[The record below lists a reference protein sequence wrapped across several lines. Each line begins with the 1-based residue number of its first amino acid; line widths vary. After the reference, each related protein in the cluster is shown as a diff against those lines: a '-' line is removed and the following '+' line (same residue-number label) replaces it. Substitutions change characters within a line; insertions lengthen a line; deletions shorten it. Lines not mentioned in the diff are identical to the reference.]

1 MGRSVPHNLK
11 SIHQTEFVK
20 IFNSLCGRYGRW
32 EIWQDF
38 ITLAAIAISNTVDR
52 SHAAEREKTYMTIAG
67 KYKPEEMLKFSQ
79 MLQEVVIG
87 MDFNPD
93 QDFLGELY
101 MALDLGNDHAG
112 QFFTP
117 YDVCRMMA
125 EITGTDLQARI
136 ERDGWISVN
145 DCACGAGALLVA
157 FANAC
162 TRQEINYQ
170 TSVLFTAQDIDY
182 IVGLMCYLQLSLMGC
197 AGYKERQQS
206 QQPDPEAEAR
216 EERRRRDEQAENEF
230 AEAAEAHFEL
240 RKDFIK
246 ELPNSVF
253 KQHMKEISLFCVA
266 TTESIDGGYC
276 NSINPRF
283 CAQLLGMRLSP
294 DDENEDFCDM
304 GFVRSAAEAQP
315 EKLIFCCCYSALDD
329 EDMSYYRRVWNMNHY
344 EYEPCENSDLD
355 HIYEILETLGYEK
368 SDDEEE
374 MAEGT
379 HRLFDTYGAQPDK
392 TTEDSDDE

>member
-11 SIHQTEFVK
+11 STHQTEFVK

-52 SHAAEREKTYMTIAG
+52 SQAAEREKTYMTIAG

-117 YDVCRMMA
+117 YNVCRMMA
-125 EITGTDLQARI
+125 EITGTDLQARV

-162 TRQEINYQ
+162 TRQKINYQ
-170 TSVLFTAQDIDY
+170 TSVLFVAQDIDY

-197 AGYKERQQS
+197 AGYVVIGDTLLHPSTALDRGGLIPR
-206 QQPDPEAEAR
+206 PDQNIWYTPFYFRDIWHYRRIWAQMDLLLQTDEKPAE
-216 EERRRRDEQAENEF
+216 QVTGK
-230 AEAAEAHFEL
+230 L
-240 RKDFIK
+240 K
-246 ELPNSVF
+246 S
-253 KQHMKEISLFCVA
+253 
-266 TTESIDGGYC
+266 
-276 NSINPRF
+276 
-283 CAQLLGMRLSP
+283 
-294 DDENEDFCDM
+294 
-304 GFVRSAAEAQP
+304 SAALPPLPLQ
-315 EKLIFCCCYSALDD
+315 
-329 EDMSYYRRVWNMNHY
+329 
-344 EYEPCENSDLD
+344 
-355 HIYEILETLGYEK
+355 ETKTGQL
-368 SDDEEE
+368 
-374 MAEGT
+374 T
-379 HRLFDTYGAQPDK
+379 LF
-392 TTEDSDDE
+392 

>member
-11 SIHQTEFVK
+11 STHQTEFVK

-52 SHAAEREKTYMTIAG
+52 SQAAEREKTYMTIAG

-117 YDVCRMMA
+117 YNVCRMMA
-125 EITGTDLQARI
+125 EITGTDLQARV

-162 TRQEINYQ
+162 TRQKINYQ
-170 TSVLFTAQDIDY
+170 TSVLFVAQDIDY

-197 AGYKERQQS
+197 AGYVVIGDTLLHPSTALDRRGLIPRPDQNIWYTPFYFRDIWHYRRIWAQMDLLLQTDEKPAEQVTGKLKSSAALPPLPLQETKTGSSHYSDRKEESPDTWENGRTINFNISASIVAHSRQRLLPQRLAGRKGLYDKRGVRSDCKAITQDGQKQKNNSSKINGVSCQS
-206 QQPDPEAEAR
+206 PRLRSVLTAPLRLSSYGKTDWDLAR
-216 EERRRRDEQAENEF
+216 
-230 AEAAEAHFEL
+230 
-240 RKDFIK
+240 
-246 ELPNSVF
+246 
-253 KQHMKEISLFCVA
+253 FCSAA
-266 TTESIDGGYC
+266 TTY
-276 NSINPRF
+276 P
-283 CAQLLGMRLSP
+283 
-294 DDENEDFCDM
+294 
-304 GFVRSAAEAQP
+304 
-315 EKLIFCCCYSALDD
+315 
-329 EDMSYYRRVWNMNHY
+329 
-344 EYEPCENSDLD
+344 
-355 HIYEILETLGYEK
+355 
-368 SDDEEE
+368 
-374 MAEGT
+374 
-379 HRLFDTYGAQPDK
+379 
-392 TTEDSDDE
+392 

>member
-11 SIHQTEFVK
+11 STHQTEFVK

-52 SHAAEREKTYMTIAG
+52 SQAAEREKTYMTIAG

-117 YDVCRMMA
+117 YNVCRMMA
-125 EITGTDLQARI
+125 EITGTDLQARV

-162 TRQEINYQ
+162 TRQKINYQ
-170 TSVLFTAQDIDY
+170 TSVLFVAQDIDY

-197 AGYKERQQS
+197 AGYVVIGDTLLHPSTALDRRGLIPR
-206 QQPDPEAEAR
+206 PD
-216 EERRRRDEQAENEF
+216 QN
-230 AEAAEAHFEL
+230 
-240 RKDFIK
+240 I
-246 ELPNSVF
+246 
-253 KQHMKEISLFCVA
+253 
-266 TTESIDGGYC
+266 
-276 NSINPRF
+276 
-283 CAQLLGMRLSP
+283 RLSP

-344 EYEPCENSDLD
+344 EYELCENSDLD

-379 HRLFDTYGAQPDK
+379 HRLFAIYGAA
-392 TTEDSDDE
+392 EDSDDDREEAE

>member
-11 SIHQTEFVK
+11 STHQTEFVK

-52 SHAAEREKTYMTIAG
+52 SQAAEREKTYMTIAG

-117 YDVCRMMA
+117 YNVCRMMA
-125 EITGTDLQARI
+125 EITGTDLQARV

-162 TRQEINYQ
+162 TRQKINYQ
-170 TSVLFTAQDIDY
+170 TSVLFVAQDIDY
-182 IVGLMCYLQLSLMGC
+182 IVGLMCYLQLMLMNGATDLQVC
-197 AGYKERQQS
+197 NELGLEPEELVRLKHITGYAKLYENNSFTRAAISENQARQLQKYRKEAG
-206 QQPDPEAEAR
+206 
-216 EERRRRDEQAENEF
+216 
-230 AEAAEAHFEL
+230 
-240 RKDFIK
+240 
-246 ELPNSVF
+246 
-253 KQHMKEISLFCVA
+253 
-266 TTESIDGGYC
+266 TDGDC
-276 NSINPRF
+276 
-283 CAQLLGMRLSP
+283 
-294 DDENEDFCDM
+294 
-304 GFVRSAAEAQP
+304 
-315 EKLIFCCCYSALDD
+315 
-329 EDMSYYRRVWNMNHY
+329 
-344 EYEPCENSDLD
+344 
-355 HIYEILETLGYEK
+355 
-368 SDDEEE
+368 
-374 MAEGT
+374 
-379 HRLFDTYGAQPDK
+379 
-392 TTEDSDDE
+392 

>member
-11 SIHQTEFVK
+11 STHQTEFVK

-38 ITLAAIAISNTVDR
+38 VTLAAIAISNTVDR
-52 SHAAEREKTYMTIAG
+52 SQAAEREKTYMTIAG

-117 YDVCRMMA
+117 YDVCRLMA
-125 EITGTDLQARI
+125 EITDTDLQARV

-162 TRQEINYQ
+162 TRQKINYQ

-197 AGYKERQQS
+197 AGYVVIGDSLLHPSTALDRRGLIPPARPEHMVHPVLFPRHLALPPHLGADGFTASDRRKTRRASYRQVKIVCR
-206 QQPDPEAEAR
+206 AAALALAGNKNR
-216 EERRRRDEQAENEF
+216 AAHTILTERRNRLTHGKMDGR
-230 AEAAEAHFEL
+230 
-240 RKDFIK
+240 
-246 ELPNSVF
+246 STS
-253 KQHMKEISLFCVA
+253 IS
-266 TTESIDGGYC
+266 
-276 NSINPRF
+276 PR
-283 CAQLLGMRLSP
+283 A
-294 DDENEDFCDM
+294 
-304 GFVRSAAEAQP
+304 
-315 EKLIFCCCYSALDD
+315 
-329 EDMSYYRRVWNMNHY
+329 
-344 EYEPCENSDLD
+344 
-355 HIYEILETLGYEK
+355 
-368 SDDEEE
+368 
-374 MAEGT
+374 
-379 HRLFDTYGAQPDK
+379 
-392 TTEDSDDE
+392 

>member
-11 SIHQTEFVK
+11 STHQTEFVK

-52 SHAAEREKTYMTIAG
+52 SQAAEREKTYMTIAG

-197 AGYKERQQS
+197 AGYVVIGDTLLHPSTALDRRGLIPRPDQNIWYTPFYFRDIWHYRRIWAQMDLLLQTDEKPAEQVTGKLKGAGCALKAEHWDIGVLAGGVMCADDAILDIRVLVAVHLAAVGGHGVVVGSLASVERIGAPACHVGLTDGQEPGLQNVGFRFHVDA
-206 QQPDPEAEAR
+206 PFLRLAPATLR
-216 EERRRRDEQAENEF
+216 VERFGCCHVAIIRRGYSGRVFHASIV
-230 AEAAEAHFEL
+230 
-240 RKDFIK
+240 RC
-246 ELPNSVF
+246 LPNS
-253 KQHMKEISLFCVA
+253 
-266 TTESIDGGYC
+266 
-276 NSINPRF
+276 PR
-283 CAQLLGMRLSP
+283 CS
-294 DDENEDFCDM
+294 
-304 GFVRSAAEAQP
+304 
-315 EKLIFCCCYSALDD
+315 
-329 EDMSYYRRVWNMNHY
+329 
-344 EYEPCENSDLD
+344 
-355 HIYEILETLGYEK
+355 
-368 SDDEEE
+368 
-374 MAEGT
+374 
-379 HRLFDTYGAQPDK
+379 
-392 TTEDSDDE
+392 

>member
-11 SIHQTEFVK
+11 STHQTEFVK

-52 SHAAEREKTYMTIAG
+52 SHAAEREKTHMTIAG

-157 FANAC
+157 FANTA
-162 TRQEINYQ
+162 
-170 TSVLFTAQDIDY
+170 SV
-182 IVGLMCYLQLSLMGC
+182 
-197 AGYKERQQS
+197 
-206 QQPDPEAEAR
+206 
-216 EERRRRDEQAENEF
+216 RRRDPAPVQRPRAER
-230 AEAAEAHFEL
+230 AAGQSRQSWLIRSLDTDRL
-240 RKDFIK
+240 RCAGRRNPKRRQLHRHWQGTRQIRK
-246 ELPNSVF
+246 SRAWE
-253 KQHMKEISLFCVA
+253 SLFHLSDR
-266 TTESIDGGYC
+266 ESGQ
-276 NSINPRF
+276 STRH
-283 CAQLLGMRLSP
+283 AQ
-294 DDENEDFCDM
+294 
-304 GFVRSAAEAQP
+304 RSA
-315 EKLIFCCCYSALDD
+315 
-329 EDMSYYRRVWNMNHY
+329 
-344 EYEPCENSDLD
+344 
-355 HIYEILETLGYEK
+355 LGLWRARPDRK
-368 SDDEEE
+368 
-374 MAEGT
+374 AGGT
-379 HRLFDTYGAQPDK
+379 PVQNANRNPANT
-392 TTEDSDDE
+392 

>member
-11 SIHQTEFVK
+11 STHQTEFVK

-38 ITLAAIAISNTVDR
+38 VTLAAIAISNTVDR
-52 SHAAEREKTYMTIAG
+52 SQAAEREKTYMTIAG
-67 KYKPEEMLKFSQ
+67 KYKPDEMLKFSQ
-79 MLQEVVIG
+79 MLQEVVVG

-125 EITGTDLQARI
+125 EITGTDLQARV

-162 TRQEINYQ
+162 TRQKINYQ

-182 IVGLMCYLQLSLMGC
+182 IVGLMCYLQL
-197 AGYKERQQS
+197 
-206 QQPDPEAEAR
+206 
-216 EERRRRDEQAENEF
+216 
-230 AEAAEAHFEL
+230 
-240 RKDFIK
+240 
-246 ELPNSVF
+246 
-253 KQHMKEISLFCVA
+253 
-266 TTESIDGGYC
+266 
-276 NSINPRF
+276 
-283 CAQLLGMRLSP
+283 
-294 DDENEDFCDM
+294 
-304 GFVRSAAEAQP
+304 
-315 EKLIFCCCYSALDD
+315 
-329 EDMSYYRRVWNMNHY
+329 
-344 EYEPCENSDLD
+344 
-355 HIYEILETLGYEK
+355 
-368 SDDEEE
+368 
-374 MAEGT
+374 
-379 HRLFDTYGAQPDK
+379 
-392 TTEDSDDE
+392 

>member
-11 SIHQTEFVK
+11 STHQTEFVK

-38 ITLAAIAISNTVDR
+38 VTLAAIAISNTVDR
-52 SHAAEREKTYMTIAG
+52 SQAAEREKTYMTIAG

-145 DCACGAGALLVA
+145 DCACGAGALLVPYA
-157 FANAC
+157 M
-162 TRQEINYQ
+162 
-170 TSVLFTAQDIDY
+170 LFRGEDGQYA
-182 IVGLMCYLQLSLMGC
+182 
-197 AGYKERQQS
+197 
-206 QQPDPEAEAR
+206 PEWRRFQR
-216 EERRRRDEQAENEF
+216 EWCRPIITGQKFNEYW
-230 AEAAEAHFEL
+230 
-240 RKDFIK
+240 RKQ
-246 ELPNSVF
+246 N
-253 KQHMKEISLFCVA
+253 
-266 TTESIDGGYC
+266 G
-276 NSINPRF
+276 
-283 CAQLLGMRLSP
+283 
-294 DDENEDFCDM
+294 
-304 GFVRSAAEAQP
+304 
-315 EKLIFCCCYSALDD
+315 
-329 EDMSYYRRVWNMNHY
+329 
-344 EYEPCENSDLD
+344 
-355 HIYEILETLGYEK
+355 
-368 SDDEEE
+368 
-374 MAEGT
+374 
-379 HRLFDTYGAQPDK
+379 
-392 TTEDSDDE
+392 

>member
-11 SIHQTEFVK
+11 STHQTEFVK

-117 YDVCRMMA
+117 YDVCRLMA
-125 EITGTDLQARI
+125 EITDTDLQARV

-162 TRQEINYQ
+162 TRQKINYQ
-170 TSVLFTAQDIDY
+170 TSVLFVAQDIDY
-182 IVGLMCYLQLSLMGC
+182 VVGLMCYLQLSLMGC
-197 AGYKERQQS
+197 AGYVVIGDSLLHPSTALDRRGLIPRPDQNIS
-206 QQPDPEAEAR
+206 QKR
-216 EERRRRDEQAENEF
+216 EKRKRRERRREYAL
-230 AEAAEAHFEL
+230 EL
-240 RKDFIK
+240 RCWQNNEPPKI
-246 ELPNSVF
+246 
-253 KQHMKEISLFCVA
+253 LFWRWRKWYRSKP
-266 TTESIDGGYC
+266 TLKDGGHW
-276 NSINPRF
+276 S
-283 CAQLLGMRLSP
+283 
-294 DDENEDFCDM
+294 
-304 GFVRSAAEAQP
+304 V
-315 EKLIFCCCYSALDD
+315 K
-329 EDMSYYRRVWNMNHY
+329 
-344 EYEPCENSDLD
+344 
-355 HIYEILETLGYEK
+355 
-368 SDDEEE
+368 
-374 MAEGT
+374 GT
-379 HRLFDTYGAQPDK
+379 WRMFYD
-392 TTEDSDDE
+392 

>member
-11 SIHQTEFVK
+11 STHQTEFVK

-32 EIWQDF
+32 GIWQDF

-197 AGYKERQQS
+197 AGYVVIGDTLRHPSTALDRRGLIPRPDQNIWYTPFYFRDIWHYRRIGAQMELLFPPVDTQDQQVTRKLGKQDAPTVSASPAPATGSS
-206 QQPDPEAEAR
+206 QQVTKPAAPPALPLR
-216 EERRRRDEQAENEF
+216 ETKAGQ
-230 AEAAEAHFEL
+230 L
-240 RKDFIK
+240 T
-246 ELPNSVF
+246 
-253 KQHMKEISLFCVA
+253 LF
-266 TTESIDGGYC
+266 
-276 NSINPRF
+276 
-283 CAQLLGMRLSP
+283 
-294 DDENEDFCDM
+294 
-304 GFVRSAAEAQP
+304 
-315 EKLIFCCCYSALDD
+315 
-329 EDMSYYRRVWNMNHY
+329 
-344 EYEPCENSDLD
+344 
-355 HIYEILETLGYEK
+355 
-368 SDDEEE
+368 
-374 MAEGT
+374 
-379 HRLFDTYGAQPDK
+379 
-392 TTEDSDDE
+392 

>member
-11 SIHQTEFVK
+11 STHQTEFVK

-52 SHAAEREKTYMTIAG
+52 SQAAEREKTYMTIAG

-117 YDVCRMMA
+117 YNVCRMMA
-125 EITGTDLQARI
+125 EITGTDLQARV

-182 IVGLMCYLQLSLMGC
+182 IVGMMCYLQMS
-197 AGYKERQQS
+197 
-206 QQPDPEAEAR
+206 
-216 EERRRRDEQAENEF
+216 
-230 AEAAEAHFEL
+230 
-240 RKDFIK
+240 
-246 ELPNSVF
+246 
-253 KQHMKEISLFCVA
+253 
-266 TTESIDGGYC
+266 
-276 NSINPRF
+276 
-283 CAQLLGMRLSP
+283 LLGMPGYVVIGDTLASPSTSYDRRGLLPVDNGSVWYTPLLRIPVWQYRIFMAQMELVTQPIKEEYAADAPKSEPQKALEATKKSKQPKDTEKPKAAKMPPKEPEQEPMFSEGKGGQLS
-294 DDENEDFCDM
+294 F
-304 GFVRSAAEAQP
+304 F
-315 EKLIFCCCYSALDD
+315 
-329 EDMSYYRRVWNMNHY
+329 
-344 EYEPCENSDLD
+344 
-355 HIYEILETLGYEK
+355 
-368 SDDEEE
+368 
-374 MAEGT
+374 
-379 HRLFDTYGAQPDK
+379 
-392 TTEDSDDE
+392 

>member
-11 SIHQTEFVK
+11 STHQTEFVK

-38 ITLAAIAISNTVDR
+38 ITLAAIAISNTVDQ
-52 SHAAEREKTYMTIAG
+52 SQAAEREKTYMTIAG

-125 EITGTDLQARI
+125 EITGADLQARI

-197 AGYKERQQS
+197 AGYVVIG
-206 QQPDPEAEAR
+206 D
-216 EERRRRDEQAENEF
+216 
-230 AEAAEAHFEL
+230 
-240 RKDFIK
+240 
-246 ELPNSVF
+246 
-253 KQHMKEISLFCVA
+253 
-266 TTESIDGGYC
+266 T
-276 NSINPRF
+276 
-283 CAQLLGMRLSP
+283 LLHPST
-294 DDENEDFCDM
+294 
-304 GFVRSAAEAQP
+304 
-315 EKLIFCCCYSALDD
+315 ALDRRGLIPRPD
-329 EDMSYYRRVWNMNHY
+329 QNIWYTPFYFRDIWHYRRVWNMNHY
-344 EYEPCENSDLD
+344 EYELCENSDLD

>member
-11 SIHQTEFVK
+11 STHQTEFVK

-38 ITLAAIAISNTVDR
+38 ITLAAIAISNPVDR
-52 SHAAEREKTYMTIAG
+52 SQATEREKTYMTIAG

-145 DCACGAGALLVA
+145 D
-157 FANAC
+157 
-162 TRQEINYQ
+162 
-170 TSVLFTAQDIDY
+170 
-182 IVGLMCYLQLSLMGC
+182 
-197 AGYKERQQS
+197 
-206 QQPDPEAEAR
+206 
-216 EERRRRDEQAENEF
+216 
-230 AEAAEAHFEL
+230 
-240 RKDFIK
+240 
-246 ELPNSVF
+246 
-253 KQHMKEISLFCVA
+253 
-266 TTESIDGGYC
+266 
-276 NSINPRF
+276 
-283 CAQLLGMRLSP
+283 
-294 DDENEDFCDM
+294 
-304 GFVRSAAEAQP
+304 
-315 EKLIFCCCYSALDD
+315 
-329 EDMSYYRRVWNMNHY
+329 
-344 EYEPCENSDLD
+344 
-355 HIYEILETLGYEK
+355 
-368 SDDEEE
+368 
-374 MAEGT
+374 
-379 HRLFDTYGAQPDK
+379 
-392 TTEDSDDE
+392 